1 SGARIQGGS
10 NDASCVLQIRA
21 GSHSVLLPG
30 DIEAAGEAQLLRDSG
45 PGTGSDNSL
54 RSDLMVA
61 PHHGSATSSGSGFI
75 AATQPAFAVYSAG
88 YRSQFGHPAARVTE
102 RYAQA
107 GARAFNTALS
117 GALHFRIGPA
127 GALA

>member
-1 SGARIQGGS
+1 IYTHSLH
-10 NDASCVLQIRA
+10 DA
-21 GSHSVLLPG
+21 LP
-30 DIEAAGEAQLLRDSG
+30 IS
-45 PGTGSDNSL
+45 
-54 RSDLMVA
+54 

-75 AATQPAFAVYSAG
+75 AATHPAFVVYSAG

-127 GALA
+127 GALAAPRQQRLEARRYWYGAGSNMVK